1 MSFQKIDRIKDALS
15 YIWDL
20 DHKIP
25 VIMSKMHYPFPES
38 TPNANQKFLEKKI
51 DLIVSRRN
59 QIVHEADMNKTIHS
73 THQIN

>member
-25 VIMSKMHYPFPES
+25 VIMSKMHYPFL
-38 TPNANQKFLEKKI
+38 NQLPM
-51 DLIVSRRN
+51 
-59 QIVHEADMNKTIHS
+59 QIKNFSKRK
-73 THQIN
+73 